1 MSAWMDVRSN
11 VRVPVALERMRA
23 TEPDPRAD
31 APWNA
36 KR

>member
-1 MSAWMDVRSN
+1 VDAPTALHDEDRA
-11 VRVPVALERMRA
+11 ALERMKA